1 MQNEQF
7 DIQSLLPL
15 GTLLQMGKYRVDRY
29 LSSGGFGNTYV
40 ITNLQFEEQFAMK
53 EFFMKGI
60 NERNEDNTTIS
71 VSNKTNRPQFEQQ
84 REKFKKEARRL
95 RKLRN
100 KHIVQVH
107 DLFEENGTSYYVMDY
122 VDGESLSNRMK
133 RTGKQL
139 SEKEVLAILPQVLE
153 ALEAVHEKGIWHL
166 DLKPGN
172 IMVEGN
178 GNAVLID
185 FGASKQM
192 SASEGYTTTTTAMC
206 YTQGYAPPEQMD
218 QNMAL
223 IGAWTDLYA
232 LGATLYNLLT
242 KNKPP
247 MVSEMLGKNAY
258 SYPIPVSDKTK
269 YLIRWMMTPNREG
282 RPQSVK
288 EVQDFLH
295 KPFDKNETSS
305 KKTDDTDEETRLPDV
320 AEIKKKDDKKWKKWI
335 PLAVI
340 GVVLF
345 VGVFF
350 FATKSKSSS
359 ASDDVDTINVTQI
372 ETEEAQEP
380 KKVEKMYFD
389 SPLGIGQYTGTI
401 DDDQM
406 PHGTG
411 EVTFSD
417 GRLYRGPFIHGKF
430 EGKDAYFK
438 YDNGD
443 TFEGIFMNNGFSKG
457 RYTIKD
463 DGSYFIGTFKNGQPD
478 KGQWHD
484 KKGDVIS
491 QLFYREEKKKKEEID
506 PQKASN
512 KPNKQ
517 QLDIKT
523 LQEKRKEKEKIEK
536 ALEQATPDSSPASGL
551 G

>member
-15 GTLLQMGKYRVDRY
+15 GTLLQLGKYRVDRY
-29 LSSGGFGNTYV
+29 LSSGGFVNTYV

-53 EFFMKGI
+53 EFFMKGV

-71 VSNKTNRPQFEQQ
+71 VSDKTNRPQFEQQ

-107 DLFEENGTSYYVMDY
+107 DLFEENGTSYYVMDF

-133 RTGKQL
+133 RTGKPL

-153 ALEAVHEKGIWHL
+153 ALDAVHEKGIWHL

-178 GNAVLID
+178 GNVVLID

-206 YTQGYAPPEQMD
+206 YTQGYAPPEQID
-218 QNMAL
+218 QNMSQ
-223 IGAWTDLYA
+223 IGPWTDLYA

-242 KNKPP
+242 KNQPP
-247 MVSEMLGKNAY
+247 LVSEMFGKNAFVY
-258 SYPIPVSDKTK
+258 QVPVSGHLQ
-269 YLIRWMMTPNREG
+269 YLIRWMMKPNREG

-288 EVQDFLH
+288 EVQNFL
-295 KPFDKNETSS
+295 KMPYYEDE
-305 KKTDDTDEETRLPDV
+305 DTGGDTNDSDEETRMPDV
-320 AEIKKKDDKKWKKWI
+320 SEKRKKKENDNWKKWI

-340 GVVLF
+340 GIALF
-345 VGVFF
+345 IGVIF
-350 FATKSKSSS
+350 FATSGKGS
-359 ASDDVDTINVTQI
+359 AITDEPDTVRI
-372 ETEEAQEP
+372 EPKEEPQTL

-389 SPLGIGQYTGTI
+389 SPLGISQYTGTV
-401 DDDQM
+401 DDERK
-406 PHGTG
+406 PHGSG
-411 EVTFSD
+411 EVIFTD
-417 GRLYRGPFIHGKF
+417 GRIYRGPLLHGKF
-430 EGKDAYFK
+430 EGKDAYFR

-443 TFEGIFMNNGFSKG
+443 TFEGTFVNNGFSEG

-463 DGSYFIGTFKNGQPD
+463 DGSYFIGSFKNGQPD

-484 KKGDVIS
+484 KNGKN
-491 QLFYREEKKKKEEID
+491 L
-506 PQKASN
+506 
-512 KPNKQ
+512 
-517 QLDIKT
+517 
-523 LQEKRKEKEKIEK
+523 
-536 ALEQATPDSSPASGL
+536 
-551 G
+551 

>member
-1 MQNEQF
+1 MTLNKKMQNEQF
-7 DIQSLLPL
+7 DQQSLLPL
-15 GTLLQMGKYRVDRY
+15 GSLLQMGKYRVDRY

-107 DLFEENGTSYYVMDY
+107 DLFEENGTSYYVMDF

-133 RTGKQL
+133 RTGKPL

-206 YTQGYAPPEQMD
+206 YTQGYAPPEQID
-218 QNMAL
+218 QNMSQ
-223 IGAWTDLYA
+223 IGPWTDLYA

-242 KNKPP
+242 KNQPP
-247 MVSEMLGKNAY
+247 LVSEMFGKNAFVY
-258 SYPIPVSDKTK
+258 QVPVSGHLQ
-269 YLIRWMMTPNREG
+269 YLIRWMMKPNREG

-288 EVQDFLH
+288 EVQNFL
-295 KPFDKNETSS
+295 KMPYYEDE
-305 KKTDDTDEETRLPDV
+305 DTGGDTNDSDEETRMPDV
-320 AEIKKKDDKKWKKWI
+320 SEKRKKKENDNWKKWI

-340 GVVLF
+340 GIALF
-345 VGVFF
+345 IGVIF
-350 FATKSKSSS
+350 FATSGKGSAITDEPDTVRIESK
-359 ASDDVDTINVTQI
+359 
-372 ETEEAQEP
+372 EEPQML

-389 SPLGIGQYTGTI
+389 SPLGISQYTGTV
-401 DDDQM
+401 DDERK
-406 PHGTG
+406 PHGSG
-411 EVTFSD
+411 EVIFTD
-417 GRLYRGPFIHGKF
+417 GRIYRGPLQHGKF
-430 EGKDAYFK
+430 EGKNAYFK

-443 TFEGIFMNNGFSKG
+443 TFEGTFVNNGFSEG
-457 RYTIKD
+457 RYTIIE

-478 KGQWHD
+478 KGQWYD
-484 KKGDVIS
+484 KNGNS
-491 QLFYREEKKKKEEID
+491 L
-506 PQKASN
+506 
-512 KPNKQ
+512 
-517 QLDIKT
+517 
-523 LQEKRKEKEKIEK
+523 
-536 ALEQATPDSSPASGL
+536 
-551 G
+551 

>member
-15 GTLLQMGKYRVDRY
+15 GTLLQMGKYRVDKY

-40 ITNLQFEEQFAMK
+40 ITNLQFEEHFAMK

-60 NERNEDNTTIS
+60 NERNSDNTTIS

-107 DLFEENGTSYYVMDY
+107 DLFEENGTSYYVMDF

-133 RTGKQL
+133 RTGKAL
-139 SEKEVLAILPQVLE
+139 SEKEVLSILPQVLD

-206 YTQGYAPPEQMD
+206 YTQGYAPPEQID
-218 QNMAL
+218 QNMSQ
-223 IGAWTDLYA
+223 IGPWTDLYA

-242 KNKPP
+242 KNQPP
-247 MVSEMLGKNAY
+247 LVSEMFGKNAFV
-258 SYPIPVSDKTK
+258 YPAPVSGHLQ
-269 YLIRWMMTPNREG
+269 YLIRWMMKPNREG

-288 EVQDFLH
+288 EVQKFLSM
-295 KPFDKNETSS
+295 PYYEEEVTSEEPDNS
-305 KKTDDTDEETRLPDV
+305 DEETIMPDV
-320 AEIKKKDDKKWKKWI
+320 PRQKKKNDNNKWKKWL
-335 PLAVI
+335 PLAAI
-340 GVVLF
+340 GIVLF
-345 VGVFF
+345 ICAVVFGP
-350 FATKSKSSS
+350 KLKSSTEFEEKDS
-359 ASDDVDTINVTQI
+359 VNVEKI
-372 ETEEAQEP
+372 EKPQEQ

-389 SPLGIGQYTGTI
+389 SPLGLSFYNGTV
-401 DDDQM
+401 DEDNK
-406 PHGTG
+406 PHGVG

-417 GRLYRGPFIHGKF
+417 GRIYRGSLQHGKF
-430 EGKDAYFK
+430 EGKNAYFK

-443 TFEGIFMNNGFSKG
+443 TFEGTFVNNGFSEG
-457 RYTIKD
+457 RYTIIE

-478 KGQWHD
+478 KGQWYD
-484 KKGDVIS
+484 KNGNS
-491 QLFYREEKKKKEEID
+491 L
-506 PQKASN
+506 
-512 KPNKQ
+512 
-517 QLDIKT
+517 
-523 LQEKRKEKEKIEK
+523 
-536 ALEQATPDSSPASGL
+536 
-551 G
+551 